1 MSSCTPSD
9 PQQTRDNTRQTEGQT
24 NSLLQQRLF
33 QIAVSLQSKASQSAR
48 QTAAALLQYCSSGDV
63 RALLSIQRHLCGIQD
78 SNGDTPLHLAVLHQ
92 QSGVVQQLVHTLIN
106 GQQQHLL
113 NATNHLRQSP
123 LHLAVSSRQVKV
135 VDLLLR
141 AGADPSLLD
150 RDGRSAVH
158 LAALSGDSSV
168 LRVVL
173 GQLREEHAHLVNTFD
188 YQGLQPLHLSV
199 RRDGERCLRL
209 LVENGAKINAPEQK
223 SGCTALHLA
232 VTANLFKV
240 ACTLITELKAD
251 VDSCT
256 FGGNTALHFAASQ
269 GSPTLCS
276 MLIAAGADKKLE
288 NDEPLNFSSSDE
300 EQDEADREQTESV
313 SQPISSR
320 KRRAGHTPLD
330 LATCQKVRNLLTPKS
345 GPSSSRHSFKKT
357 KSSSSEASVVSGLDS
372 ETLTRLME
380 VLSVQEIPWRKL
392 AEKLGMMTLTHLYED
407 NPTPCRQLLQHYQL
421 GGGPVEGLM
430 EAFQS
435 LGVTEGVRLLRDRQS
450 REDKHCTDN
459 TVDSG
464 FGSQA
469 MEDEE
474 QPLAS

>member
-1 MSSCTPSD
+1 MSSCSPSE
-9 PQQTRDNTRQTEGQT
+9 PQQTQDNTTRQTAGQT
-24 NSLLQQRLF
+24 NSLLLQRLF

-48 QTAAALLQYCSSGDV
+48 QTAAALLQYCSSGDA
-63 RALLSIQRHLCGIQD
+63 RALLSIQRHLCGVQD
-78 SNGDTPLHLAVLHQ
+78 SNGDTPLHLAVIHQ
-92 QSGVVQQLVHTLIN
+92 QSGVVQQLVHTLLT

-113 NATNHLRQSP
+113 NAANHLRQTP

-135 VDLLLR
+135 IDLLLR

-150 RDGRSAVH
+150 RDGRTAVH
-158 LAALSGDSSV
+158 LAALSGDTAV

-173 GQLREEHAHLVNTFD
+173 GQLGEEHAHLVNTAD
-188 YQGLQPLHLSV
+188 YHGLQPLHLSV

-209 LVENGAKINAPEQK
+209 LVESGAKINAPEHK

-240 ACTLITELKAD
+240 ACTLITELKSD
-251 VDSCT
+251 VNSCT
-256 FGGNTALHFAASQ
+256 FGGNTPLHFAASQ

-276 MLIAAGADKKLE
+276 MLIAAGADKTLE
-288 NDEPLNFSSSDE
+288 NDEPLSFSSSSDE
-300 EQDEADREQTESV
+300 EQDEADSEQST
-313 SQPISSR
+313 PIASR

-357 KSSSSEASVVSGLDS
+357 KPSSSEASAVSGLDS
-372 ETLTRLME
+372 DTLGRLME
-380 VLSVQEIPWRKL
+380 VLSVQDIPWRKL

-407 NPTPCRQLLQHYQL
+407 SPTPCRQLLQHYQL
-421 GGGPVEGLM
+421 GGGPLEGLM

-435 LGVTEGVRLLRDRQS
+435 LGVTEGVRVLRDSQS
-450 REDKHCTDN
+450 QEDKHCTDT

-474 QPLAS
+474 QPVAS

>member
-1 MSSCTPSD
+1 MSTCAPSD
-9 PQQTRDNTRQTEGQT
+9 PQQTEENTRQTAGQT
-24 NSLLQQRLF
+24 NSLLQRRLF

-78 SNGDTPLHLAVLHQ
+78 SNGDTPLHLAVIHQ
-92 QSGVVQQLVHTLIN
+92 QSGVVQQLVHTLLS
-106 GQQQHLL
+106 GQQYLL
-113 NATNHLRQSP
+113 NAANHLRQTP
-123 LHLAVSSRQVKV
+123 LHLAVSTRQVKV
-135 VDLLLR
+135 VDLLLK

-158 LAALSGDSSV
+158 LAALSGDTSM

-173 GQLREEHAHLVNTFD
+173 GQLREEHAHLVNTPD
-188 YQGLQPLHLSV
+188 YHGLQPLHLSV

-209 LVENGAKINAPEQK
+209 LVESGAKINAPEQK
-223 SGCTALHLA
+223 SGCTALHMA

-251 VDSCT
+251 VNTCT
-256 FGGNTALHFAASQ
+256 FGGNTPLHFAASQ

-276 MLIAAGADKKLE
+276 MLIAAGADKMRE
-288 NDEPLNFSSSDE
+288 NDEPLSFSSSSDE
-300 EQDEADREQTESV
+300 EQDETDKEQTES
-313 SQPISSR
+313 QPINSR

-345 GPSSSRHSFKKT
+345 GPSSSRHSVKKT
-357 KSSSSEASVVSGLDS
+357 KPSSPEAVASGLDS
-372 ETLTRLME
+372 DTLTRLME
-380 VLSVQEIPWRKL
+380 VPSVQDIPWRKL

-407 NPTPCRQLLQHYQL
+407 SPTPCRQLLQHYQL

-435 LGVTEGVRLLRDRQS
+435 LGITEGVRLLRDSQS
-450 REDKHCTDN
+450 REEKHCTDT

-469 MEDEE
+469 LEEEE
-474 QPLAS
+474 QPVVS

>member
-1 MSSCTPSD
+1 MSTCAPSD
-9 PQQTRDNTRQTEGQT
+9 PQQTEENTRQTAGQT
-24 NSLLQQRLF
+24 NLQLQRRLF

-78 SNGDTPLHLAVLHQ
+78 SNGDTPLHLAVIHQ
-92 QSGVVQQLVHTLIN
+92 QSGVVQQLVYILLS
-106 GQQQHLL
+106 GQQNLL
-113 NATNHLRQSP
+113 NAANHLRQTP
-123 LHLAVSSRQVKV
+123 LHLAVSTRQVKV

-158 LAALSGDSSV
+158 LAALSGDVSV

-173 GQLREEHAHLVNTFD
+173 GQLREEHAHLVNTPD
-188 YQGLQPLHLSV
+188 YHGLQPLHLSV

-209 LVENGAKINAPEQK
+209 LVESGAKINAPEQK

-251 VDSCT
+251 VNACT
-256 FGGNTALHFAASQ
+256 FGGNTPLHFAASQ

-276 MLIAAGADKKLE
+276 MLIAAGADKNLE
-288 NDEPLNFSSSDE
+288 NDEPLSFSSSSDE
-300 EQDEADREQTESV
+300 ERDESDREQTES
-313 SQPISSR
+313 QPNSSR

-330 LATCQKVRNLLTPKS
+330 LTTCQKVRNLLTPKS

-357 KSSSSEASVVSGLDS
+357 KPSISEAAAPSGLDS
-372 ETLTRLME
+372 DTLTRLME
-380 VLSVQEIPWRKL
+380 VLSVQDIPWRKL

-407 NPTPCRQLLQHYQL
+407 SPTPCHQLLQHYQL

-435 LGVTEGVRLLRDRQS
+435 LGLTEGVRLLRDSQS
-450 REDKHCTDN
+450 REDKHCTDT

-469 MEDEE
+469 LEEDE
-474 QPLAS
+474 QPVAS